1 MDRRRREPDYEA
13 ERRQVIAWVRR
24 YGTRIAYASA
34 NPQID
39 CMLLIPRPKES
50 CCRSTRRGDTTVVRL
65 QGVKAKFCSIF
76 KRVVVW
82 IWKRWYWEIYSY
94 FVVEMVEV
102 SWKDAINLLPRTLPL
117 RGRTWPRGLRVLK
130 FGWTLLR
137 APNNPESDIDHFLN
151 FFFTFYL

>member
-1 MDRRRREPDYEA
+1 MMGEVRSLNMVQCLEMDRRRREVDYEA
-13 ERRQVIAWVRR
+13 EIRQVIAWVRR

-50 CCRSTRRGDTTVVRL
+50 CCRSTRRGDTTVVLL

-76 KRVVVW
+76 KGVAVW

-94 FVVEMVEV
+94 FVVEMVGV
-102 SWKDAINLLPRTLPL
+102 LWKDAVSYTQSPPFTRADLA
-117 RGRTWPRGLRVLK
+117 TWPQGFQIWVNPLK
-130 FGWTLLR
+130 G
-137 APNNPESDIDHFLN
+137 S
-151 FFFTFYL
+151 